1 MYYHGLH
8 FLTLLVIS
16 IMHDEIHFSQI
27 HKIPPLSS
35 FFGSPLT
42 KKNIS
47 KRIKGY
53 LKEEDELDLVIY
65 GNVSSY

>member
-53 LKEEDELDLVIY
+53 LKEEDE
-65 GNVSSY
+65 